1 MVGIK
6 NDLTEIVTTK
16 VAYNESQ
23 NRSDPSE
30 NMAARGFA
38 YWGKELFKK
47 NKKKLL
53 VQQNTFSILKTFYY
67 CFRSTRL
74 VYTRYIL
81 INYFFPNY
89 A

>member
-30 NMAARGFA
+30 NMAARGLA
-38 YWGKELFKK
+38 YWGKENFKK
-47 NKKKLL
+47 
-53 VQQNTFSILKTFYY
+53 S
-67 CFRSTRL
+67 
-74 VYTRYIL
+74 
-81 INYFFPNY
+81 
-89 A
+89 